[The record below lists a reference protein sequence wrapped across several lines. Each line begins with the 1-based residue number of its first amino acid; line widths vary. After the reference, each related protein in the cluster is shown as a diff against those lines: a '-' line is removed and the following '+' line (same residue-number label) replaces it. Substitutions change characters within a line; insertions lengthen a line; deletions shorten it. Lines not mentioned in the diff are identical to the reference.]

1 MKGQYTEEFRKELDT
16 EWLDLILKARTL
28 GITKEEIRHFLSE
41 GTQDSKTGTRLRLIL
56 NSYGKAPL

>member
-1 MKGQYTEEFRKELDT
+1 MEVLGQMKGQYTEEFRKELDT

-41 GTQDSKTGTRLRLIL
+41 GMHDSNTGSQD
-56 NSYGKAPL
+56 YV

>member
-1 MKGQYTEEFRKELDT
+1 MEVLGQMKGQYTEEFRKELDT

-41 GTQDSKTGTRLRLIL
+41 GTQDSKTGTQD
-56 NSYGKAPL
+56 YA